1 MLLKKSEKNTSIGLR
16 IAQERK
22 RLSYSQAKLSEKL
35 GKSTA
40 TQISYEADETRPDA
54 DYFFALD
61 ELQADIYYIIT
72 GRQLEALKKEDELQ
86 LLRSYRTVD
95 DRHKIIIL
103 NLAEDI
109 AQSEFPNNITTDAGD
124 K

>member
-1 MLLKKSEKNTSIGLR
+1 MSINKSEKNTSIGLR

-22 RLSYSQAKLSEKL
+22 RLKYSQAKLSAKL
-35 GKSTA
+35 GRSTA

-72 GRQLEALKKEDELQ
+72 GRQLEALKKEDELK

-95 DRHKIIIL
+95 ERHKIIIL

-109 AQSEFPNNITTDAGD
+109 AQSEFPNNTTTDISD
-124 K
+124 Q

>member
-1 MLLKKSEKNTSIGLR
+1 MSINKSEKNTSIGLR

-22 RLSYSQAKLSEKL
+22 RLKYSQAKLSAKL
-35 GKSTA
+35 GRSTA

-72 GRQLEALKKEDELQ
+72 GRQLEALKKEDELK

-95 DRHKIIIL
+95 ERHKNIIL

-109 AQSEFPNNITTDAGD
+109 AQSEFPNNTTTDISD
-124 K
+124 Q